1 MIARNQILLPMEN
14 SIYKRL
20 FKLVIK
26 YWPFLVVSTLTAFIY
41 VLLNSI
47 SIWLTASL
55 INNILS
61 DFTKLVGEQ
70 FQFASSSS
78 LTLNEKLKYWTNGL
92 ILRDTAK
99 DTLQI
104 LCVSILIIFILKNVF
119 LYLKNIMLTI
129 VQFRLITELRNKL
142 YIHFHKLSLSFFN
155 QHKSGELTSIV
166 VNDVANMRQALTTSF
181 QRIFVEPINIIA
193 FSVLLFI
200 ISWKLALIAIT
211 IIPLAGFVIVN
222 ISRSIRRK
230 SRRTAVKIAGITNI
244 ITETLT
250 SMRVVKAF
258 AMEDYEVGRFTKETK
273 NYYNL
278 IFRRARLRSLAP
290 PITEIMGVFI
300 GVALLWVGGTEVLSA
315 QGLTSEDF
323 IRFIL
328 IMFSALQPIRSLSNV
343 FAEIQVGAASAERVF
358 GILDTEPAILDG
370 DEVIEDVLFN
380 ESITFDHVFFQ
391 YDDSD
396 IQVLQDISF
405 SLNKGSV
412 VALVGV
418 SGAGKSTTADLIP
431 RFFEPT
437 EGAVRLDGVD
447 IRKFQTRAL
456 RQLMGIVTQE
466 TILFNDTISGNIA
479 YGKKDIPI
487 ERIRK
492 AAAAANALEFIDKL
506 PEGFDT
512 IIGEKGARLSGGQR
526 QRLAIAR
533 ALLKDPPILILDEAT
548 SSLDIESEKKV
559 QEAMDRLMKDRTVL
573 VIAHRLSTIV
583 NVDNIIVLDGGK
595 IIETG
600 THEQLLG
607 QNGIYKNLY
616 NVQFSN

>member
-1 MIARNQILLPMEN
+1 MEN

-61 DFTKLVGEQ
+61 DFNKLVGEQ

-358 GILDTEPAILDG
+358 GILDTEPAILDS
-370 DEVIEDVLFN
+370 DEVIEDVAFN
-380 ESITFDHVFFQ
+380 ESVTFDHVFFQ
-391 YDDSD
+391 YDDGD
-396 IQVLQDISF
+396 VQVLQDISF

-437 EGAVRLDGVD
+437 EGAVQLDGVD
-447 IRKFQTRAL
+447 IRKFKTRAL

-512 IIGEKGARLSGGQR
+512 IIGEKGVRLSGGQR

-533 ALLKDPPILILDEAT
+533 ALFKDPPILILDEAT

-583 NVDNIIVLDGGK
+583 NADNIIVLDGGK
-595 IIETG
+595 IVETG

>member
-1 MIARNQILLPMEN
+1 M
-14 SIYKRL
+14 
-20 FKLVIK
+20 
-26 YWPFLVVSTLTAFIY
+26 VVSTLTAFIY
-41 VLLNSI
+41 VLLNTI

-61 DFTKLVGEQ
+61 DFNKLVGEQ

-99 DTLQI
+99 ETLQV
-104 LCVSILIIFILKNVF
+104 LCVSILIIFLLKNVF
-119 LYLKNIMLTI
+119 LYLKNITLTI

-166 VNDVANMRQALTTSF
+166 VNDVANMRQALTIGF

-193 FSVLLFI
+193 FTALLFI

-211 IIPLAGFVIVN
+211 IIPLAGLVIVN

-244 ITETLT
+244 LTETLT

-258 AMEDYEVGRFTKETK
+258 AMEDYEVDRFSNETR

-290 PITEIMGVFI
+290 PITETMGVII
-300 GVALLWVGGTEVLSA
+300 GVALLWVGGTEVLNA

-328 IMFSALQPIRSLSNV
+328 IMFSGLQPIRSLSNV

-358 GILDTEPAILDG
+358 VILDNPPTIV
-370 DEVIEDVLFN
+370 DEFDAVIIDTFEDKIQINDVSFKYESDDTVLKN
-380 ESITFDHVFFQ
+380 
-391 YDDSD
+391 
-396 IQVLQDISF
+396 ISF
-405 SLNKGSV
+405 EIEKGSA
-412 VALVGV
+412 VALVGS
-418 SGAGKSTTADLIP
+418 SGSGKSTLADLIP
-431 RFFEPT
+431 RFYDVNQ
-437 EGAVRLDGVD
+437 GAIEIDGQD
-447 IRKFQTRAL
+447 IRHVTLNSL
-456 RQLMGIVTQE
+456 RRLMGIVTQE
-466 TILFNDTISGNIA
+466 TILFNDTIKANIA
-479 YGKKDIPI
+479 YGQKDVDDKQVI
-487 ERIRK
+487 
-492 AAAAANALEFIDKL
+492 AAATAANALEFIEEF
-506 PEGFDT
+506 PEGLDT
-512 IIGEKGARLSGGQR
+512 VIGEKGVKLSGGQR

-533 ALLKDPPILILDEAT
+533 AIMKNPPILILDEAT
-548 SSLDIESEKKV
+548 SALDTESERLV
-559 QEAMDRLMKDRTVL
+559 QEALETLMTDRTVL
-573 VIAHRLSTIV
+573 VIAHRLSTV
-583 NVDNIIVLDGGK
+583 TNADKIIVMEKGLIK
-595 IIETG
+595 EMG
-600 THEQLLG
+600 THDELIQK
-607 QNGIYKNLY
+607 NGLYSNLY
-616 NVQFSN
+616 NVQFN

>member
-1 MIARNQILLPMEN
+1 MEN

-41 VLLNSI
+41 VLLNTI

-61 DFTKLVGEQ
+61 DFNKLVGEQ

-258 AMEDYEVGRFTKETK
+258 AMEDYEVSRFTKETK

-358 GILDTEPAILDG
+358 GILDTEPAILDS
-370 DEVIEDVLFN
+370 DEVIKDVAFN
-380 ESITFDHVFFQ
+380 ESVTFDHVFFQ
-391 YDDSD
+391 YDDGD
-396 IQVLQDISF
+396 VQVLQDISF

-437 EGAVRLDGVD
+437 EGAVQLDGVD
-447 IRKFQTRAL
+447 IRKFKTRAL

-479 YGKKDIPI
+479 YGKQDIPI

-512 IIGEKGARLSGGQR
+512 IIGEKGVRLSGGQR

-533 ALLKDPPILILDEAT
+533 ALFKDPPILILDEAT

-583 NVDNIIVLDGGK
+583 NADNIIVLDGGK
-595 IIETG
+595 IVETG

>member
-1 MIARNQILLPMEN
+1 MEN

-26 YWPFLVVSTLTAFIY
+26 YWPYLVVSTLTAFIY
-41 VLLNSI
+41 VALNSM
-47 SIWLTASL
+47 SVWLTASL

-61 DFTKLVGEQ
+61 DFDKLVNEQ
-70 FQFASSSS
+70 TQFASSSL

-92 ILRDTAK
+92 ILRETAK
-99 DTLQI
+99 ETLQV
-104 LCVSILIIFILKNVF
+104 LCIIILIIFLLKNVF
-119 LYLKNIMLTI
+119 LYLKNITLTI

-166 VNDVANMRQALTTSF
+166 VNDVANMRQALTIGF

-193 FSVLLFI
+193 FTALLFI

-250 SMRVVKAF
+250 SMRIVKAF
-258 AMEDYEVGRFTKETK
+258 AMEDYEVDRFSNETR

-290 PITEIMGVFI
+290 PITETMGVII
-300 GVALLWVGGTEVLSA
+300 GVALLWVGGTEVLNA

-328 IMFSALQPIRSLSNV
+328 IMFSGLQPIRSLSNV

-358 GILDTEPAILDG
+358 VILDNPPTIVDEFDAVIIDTFENKIL
-370 DEVIEDVLFN
+370 INDVSFKY
-380 ESITFDHVFFQ
+380 ES
-391 YDDSD
+391 DDT
-396 IQVLQDISF
+396 VLKNISF
-405 SLNKGSV
+405 EIEKGSS
-412 VALVGV
+412 VALVGS
-418 SGAGKSTTADLIP
+418 SGSGKSTLADLIP
-431 RFFEPT
+431 RFYDVNQ
-437 EGAVRLDGVD
+437 GAIEIDGQD
-447 IRKFQTRAL
+447 IRHVTLNSL
-456 RQLMGIVTQE
+456 RRLMGIVTQE
-466 TILFNDTISGNIA
+466 TILFNDTIKANIA
-479 YGKKDIPI
+479 YGQKDVDDKQVI
-487 ERIRK
+487 
-492 AAAAANALEFIDKL
+492 AAATAANALEFIEEL
-506 PEGFDT
+506 PDGLDT
-512 IIGEKGARLSGGQR
+512 VIGEKGVKLSGGQR

-533 ALLKDPPILILDEAT
+533 AIMKNPPILILDEAT
-548 SSLDIESEKKV
+548 SALDTESERLV
-559 QEAMDRLMKDRTVL
+559 QEALGTLMTDRTVL
-573 VIAHRLSTIV
+573 VIAHRLSTV
-583 NVDNIIVLDGGK
+583 TNADKIIVLEKGQIK
-595 IIETG
+595 EMG
-600 THEQLLG
+600 THDELIQK
-607 QNGIYKNLY
+607 NGLYSNLY
-616 NVQFSN
+616 NVQFN